1 MLNAVGLSVLAPLL
15 KTRLKIDI
23 LPHKN
28 ISSTS
33 AAAVAAAVGVAAAAA
48 SLHKTGIYFYLRA
61 LPVRELAVIT
71 LDYTKRGNKNG
82 CRQQQLQIV
91 AASKKFYLD
100 NVEKLWQPGNPQRK
114 GRLSTTRLHVQTSLD
129 QLLLILQK
137 FFASIPSKLIP
148 NK

>member
-33 AAAVAAAVGVAAAAA
+33 AVSAAVGVAAAAA
-48 SLHKTGIYFYLRA
+48 SLHKTAIYFYLRA

-91 AASKKFYLD
+91 AASKNFIWIMLRSCGSQGTLTEGEGS
-100 NVEKLWQPGNPQRK
+100 VPFT
-114 GRLSTTRLHVQTSLD
+114 STC
-129 QLLLILQK
+129 
-137 FFASIPSKLIP
+137 
-148 NK
+148 